1 MPQATEERELIRA
14 QARYV
19 HSSARKARLVLEHI
33 RGKSA
38 VEAQSIL
45 AFQTRAVAR
54 DAGKV
59 LRSAIANAENN
70 NGHDAEDLVVV
81 TAWADEG
88 PTLKRWRARAR
99 GRVNRIRKRTCHIT
113 ITVSP
118 AMPGEIKPRPG
129 RRARPEVETAPAVA
143 EPAAKPKRS
152 RKKAAPAA
160 PDASAAVEP
169 EAAVEAESVV
179 EAEPEAGSRRA
190 RGRHRAGAR
199 RRPRAGS
206 RARESGSPLRM
217 RHPQTA
223 SRARRRPIRNGPQ
236 SPSRRP
242 SRRHHP
248 YLEVQLVHDQ
258 QGVRRLPVGGLSR
271 SASTSTASCRMPA
284 CPTS

>member
-118 AMPGEIKPRPG
+118 AMPGEIKPRPV

-143 EPAAKPKRS
+143 EPAKPKRS
-152 RKKAAPAA
+152 RKKAAPDAA
-160 PDASAAVEP
+160 AAAEPESAVVEPEPEPAVEPEAAAESESEPETAVEAEAAVEPEAVAEPESEPETAVEAEAAVEP
-169 EAAVEAESVV
+169 EAA
-179 EAEPEAGSRRA
+179 AEPEPEPEEDKEPAA
-190 RGRHRAGAR
+190 D
-199 RRPRAGS
+199 
-206 RARESGSPLRM
+206 ETSPDSVENEKE
-217 RHPQTA
+217 A
-223 SRARRRPIRNGPQ
+223 DS
-236 SPSRRP
+236 
-242 SRRHHP
+242 
-248 YLEVQLVHDQ
+248 
-258 QGVRRLPVGGLSR
+258 
-271 SASTSTASCRMPA
+271 
-284 CPTS
+284 